1 MGFSL
6 SLSEWNKITF
16 ELFDVKHLIYIYKKN
31 IVTYIMIERLIPDWL
46 KVMFFSYDMLLLY
59 LCLLM

>member
-16 ELFDVKHLIYIYKKN
+16 ELFDVKHLIYIKTN
-31 IVTYIMIERLIPDWL
+31 IVTYIMIKRLIPVWL

>member
-16 ELFDVKHLIYIYKKN
+16 ELFDVKHLIYI
-31 IVTYIMIERLIPDWL
+31 
-46 KVMFFSYDMLLLY
+46 
-59 LCLLM
+59 